1 MHPIIEQ
8 HREELEAACR
18 EFGVARVELFGS
30 AAIGDFD
37 DQRSDLDFLV
47 EFVRPGPMNAFRQ
60 YFGFKHTVEDIF
72 CRKVDVVE
80 LSGLTNP
87 YVRASV
93 LKSRI
98 PVYASGSQGVSA

>member
-8 HREELEAACR
+8 HRKALEAACR
-18 EFGVARVELFGS
+18 EYGVAKLELFGS
-30 AAIGDFD
+30 AARGDFD
-37 DQRSDLDFLV
+37 DATSDLDFLV

-60 YFGFKHTVEDIF
+60 YFGFMHAMEDLF

-80 LSGLTNP
+80 LTGLNNP
-87 YVRASV
+87 YIRASV
-93 LKSRI
+93 LNSRI